1 MISGAKITVRVRI
14 VGPLGGLSVDTSGTI
29 QLKAGDTVKRLFN
42 RADAA
47 LGLRG
52 QKPFKQAF
60 RQGIRPVVLLNGDR
74 LEIPEEGGRCLADG
88 DEVSVI
94 LTVAGG

>member
-14 VGPLGGLSVDTSGTI
+14 VGPVDGQSVDAAGTI

-47 LGLRG
+47 LGMRG

-74 LEIPEEGGRCLADG
+74 LEIPEEAERCLADG

>member
-1 MISGAKITVRVRI
+1 MRSGPKITVRVRI
-14 VGPLGGLSVDTSGTI
+14 VGPVDGQSVDTSGTI

-42 RADAA
+42 RADEA

-74 LEIPEEGGRCLADG
+74 LEIPEEGGRCLEDG
-88 DEVSVI
+88 DEVNVI

>member
-1 MISGAKITVRVRI
+1 MRSGARITVRVRI
-14 VGPLGGLSVDTSGTI
+14 VGPVGSQSINTSGTV

-42 RADAA
+42 LADAA
-47 LGLRG
+47 LGLKG
-52 QKPFKQAF
+52 QKPFKQAL

-74 LEIPEEGGRCLADG
+74 LEIPEEAGRCLSDG

>member
-1 MISGAKITVRVRI
+1 VTASGAVR
-14 VGPLGGLSVDTSGTI
+14 
-29 QLKAGDTVKRLFN
+29 LKEGDTIRKLFY

-52 QKPFKQAF
+52 KKPFKLAF

-74 LEIPEEGGRCLADG
+74 LEIPEEGGRRLADG
-88 DEVSVI
+88 DEVNVI